1 MQVLYLAKK
10 YMLPSLADK
19 CLEFLR
25 ENLDAS
31 NVFHVLPDAQKYE
44 EKDLENHCWEVIDK
58 ETDEAVKTD
67 GFVLIEKA
75 VLEELLERESLS
87 VREVELFKA
96 VDFWATKECEKQGL
110 AAEGSVKRR
119 ILGERIVK
127 VKRFPV
133 MEQQEFADVVLDCDI
148 LTKKELFDLMK

>member
-1 MQVLYLAKK
+1 M
-10 YMLPSLADK
+10 
-19 CLEFLR
+19 
-25 ENLDAS
+25 
-31 NVFHVLPDAQKYE
+31 
-44 EKDLENHCWEVIDK
+44 IDK
-58 ETDEAVKTD
+58 ETDEAVKMD

-75 VLEELLERESLS
+75 VLEELVERESLKI
-87 VREVELFKA
+87 REVELFKA

-110 AAEGSVKRR
+110 AAEGSVKRS

-133 MEQQEFADVVLDCDI
+133 MERQEFADVVLDCDI